1 MSFLGSIGHL
11 MRGSG
16 LQELL
21 EVIYASNSVGHMLS
35 GKAIS
40 RAVRGH
46 LLVDAALNTML
57 VADLYNVPLPSNDEE
72 QSLEVDV
79 TCGEADV
86 RATDLAEA
94 QDIYESLLSDTVSV
108 DEVCSSNVINKIL
121 SLMKEAKEAMTTRTS
136 RLWLQYMDMIDIL
149 RMFLK
154 AERTGNWEL
163 HLQAVHDMLPYF
175 AASGHSLYAKSA
187 YIYLQL
193 MHDLPNSHTSCKIR
207 ILKKTRLSA

>member
-1 MSFLGSIGHL
+1 
-11 MRGSG
+11 MR
-16 LQELL
+16 LCQ
-21 EVIYASNSVGHMLS
+21 
-35 GKAIS
+35 
-40 RAVRGH
+40 
-46 LLVDAALNTML
+46 
-57 VADLYNVPLPSNDEE
+57 SNDEE

-154 AERTGNWEL
+154 AERTGNC
-163 HLQAVHDMLPYF
+163 
-175 AASGHSLYAKSA
+175 
-187 YIYLQL
+187 I
-193 MHDLPNSHTSCKIR
+193 C
-207 ILKKTRLSA
+207 RLSMICYRTLLLLDTRFMPNLPIYTCN

>member
-57 VADLYNVPLPSNDEE
+57 VADLYNAPLP
-72 QSLEVDV
+72 
-79 TCGEADV
+79 
-86 RATDLAEA
+86 
-94 QDIYESLLSDTVSV
+94 
-108 DEVCSSNVINKIL
+108 K
-121 SLMKEAKEAMTTRTS
+121 
-136 RLWLQYMDMIDIL
+136 
-149 RMFLK
+149 
-154 AERTGNWEL
+154 
-163 HLQAVHDMLPYF
+163 
-175 AASGHSLYAKSA
+175 
-187 YIYLQL
+187 
-193 MHDLPNSHTSCKIR
+193 
-207 ILKKTRLSA
+207 